1 MSDKDYKSID
11 ELAKEALKA
20 IKESKNRSE
29 RIHEEEIAKKEQLL
43 KDEINNKI
51 KQKIRLS
58 ESNEKEESSSIDSR
72 FNVLWENIESKNSL
86 YEGTV
91 DSELVFRIKRGF
103 MLFHL
108 HILDSDLLN
117 ENWEK
122 TGYTSIIL
130 DKLKEK
136 ADKILSRKDTQLDN
150 KDNEVDESD
159 ESDENLDQ

>member
-58 ESNEKEESSSIDSR
+58 ESNEKEEPSPIDSR

-91 DSELVFRIKRGF
+91 DGELVFRIKRGF

-108 HILDSDLLN
+108 HVLDSDFLN

-159 ESDENLDQ
+159 EIDENLDQ